1 LAQSPAELTSYLDAA
16 GGLLEEAIVIRNGR
30 FGLPDGPGMGV
41 TVDAR
46 QLAKYRLDQ

>member
-1 LAQSPAELTSYLDAA
+1 MGLRACLAGKRRGEKGKLD
-16 GGLLEEAIVIRNGR
+16 RNGR